1 MNLPALLLQ
10 SFEVFARCAS
20 SNCYE
25 ALWQKCPFWGLS
37 FLIVKENACFF
48 LWHFARLFVTLA
60 TPKLFSLGSAKK
72 NFSLALRSFI
82 RNFAT

>member
-25 ALWQKCPFWGLS
+25 ALWQKCM
-37 FLIVKENACFF
+37 FF
-48 LWHFARLFVTLA
+48 
-60 TPKLFSLGSAKK
+60 P
-72 NFSLALRSFI
+72 LALRSFI
-82 RNFAT
+82 RNVGYAEVTFTRKCKEK